1 MLLARYGEYTDRDFT
16 LRILQLPDGQGS
28 QVVVFYQDRYAAEF
42 NFGPSGAEIPAAA
55 PVEKLASEP
64 LEQPEADKEEK
75 RGRRR

>member
-1 MLLARYGEYTDRDFT
+1 MLFARYGEYKQAEVT

-28 QVVVFYQDRYAAEF
+28 QVAVFFQDKHVAAF

-55 PVEKLASEP
+55 PVEKLASESV
-64 LEQPEADKEEK
+64 EQPEADKEEK